1 MVEIG
6 EPTKAFIAKHR
17 DDDVRNLA
25 LHPGKVDGVDLPL
38 ALRQIEG
45 RQIALK
51 KLPSWTEVEGILYPP
66 HISLEQCSSEQTAL
80 YKSQILKG
88 ESLVDLTGG
97 FGVDFSYISRGFK
110 QATYVERQT
119 LLCEVA
125 SHNFPLLGLPH
136 AEVVCAQAT
145 DFLSAMPAVDCIYL
159 DPARRDQYG
168 RKVVSLTD
176 CEPDLTQLL
185 PALFEKSKRILVK
198 YSPMLDLSSA
208 LAALQGVAEVHV
220 VAVNNECK
228 ELLFLFDRERSGEEM
243 RIVCAHLTRGGLS
256 SIFFTKEEERGAVC
270 SLAKEMG
277 TYLYE
282 PNVSL
287 LKGGAYRL
295 LSQRYSL
302 SKLDVNTHLY
312 TSNEMVADFPGRI
325 FKVESCFSMGKSELK
340 QNLAGVESANLS
352 VRNFPQ
358 TVLQLRTKLKLKE
371 GGDLYLFATTF
382 AGKKVLIKC
391 TKADSLD

>member
-6 EPTKAFIAKHR
+6 DPTKAFIAKHR

-45 RQIALK
+45 WQVALK
-51 KLPSWTEVEGILYPP
+51 KLPSWAEVDGLLYPP

-80 YKSQILKG
+80 YKSRLLKG
-88 ESLVDLTGG
+88 GSLVDLTGG
-97 FGVDFSYISRGFK
+97 FGVDFSYLSRKFE
-110 QATYVERQT
+110 QATYVERQE
-119 LLCEVA
+119 LLCEAA

-168 RKVVSLTD
+168 RKVVSLVD
-176 CEPDLTQLL
+176 CEPDLTLLL

-208 LAALQGVAEVHV
+208 LAALQGVTEVHV
-220 VAVNNECK
+220 VALHNECK
-228 ELLFLFDRERSGEEM
+228 ELLFLFDRERRGEDM
-243 RIVCAHLTRGGLS
+243 KIVCANLTRKGLS
-256 SIFFTKEEERGAVC
+256 EISFTREEEREASC
-270 SLAKEMG
+270 SLAKEVG
-277 TYLYE
+277 KYLYE
-282 PNVSL
+282 PNVSI

-295 LSQRYSL
+295 LSQRYSV

-312 TSNEMVADFPGRI
+312 TSDEMVPDFPGRI
-325 FKVESCFSMGKSELK
+325 FEVESCFSMGKSELK

-371 GGDLYLFATTF
+371 GGDLYLFATTL
-382 AGKKVLIKC
+382 AGKKVLVKC
-391 TKADSLD
+391 TKATSVD